1 MRISDGSSDG
11 CSSDLR
17 RHADDDAGAQ
27 AQRSGYGPD
36 GQWPQGAELRDA
48 QERLRRP
55 GRPRP
60 QPRYRTSPDRAHGE
74 VRLVLRWTE
83 DVGRRTDPS
92 KLRRAPARYEA
103 HTSALQ
109 SLKRISYYVFCL

>member
-1 MRISDGSSDG
+1 MRISDWSSDV
-11 CSSDLR
+11 CSSDLQPAR

-55 GRPRP
+55 GRQRT
-60 QPRYRTSPDRAHGE
+60 QPRYRTAPDRAHGE
-74 VRLVLRWTE
+74 VRLVLRWME
-83 DVGRRTDPS
+83 AVRRRTYPAQ
-92 KLRRAPARYEA
+92 LRRPQGHRSVKVTQDNQTD
-103 HTSALQ
+103 HTDTQ
-109 SLKRISYYVFCL
+109 N